1 MSDTYM
7 RELTIVLQ
15 PAPKAH
21 PDLDMQGVVCI
32 TAKVVPK
39 RGEEF
44 YVCNPMDEL
53 IEARTA
59 GSPFIAHAVI
69 GMRPKRV
76 IIETG
81 TIARI
86 IEQ

>member
-1 MSDTYM
+1 MSDTNM
-7 RELTIVLQ
+7 RELTIVNQ
-15 PAPKAH
+15 PAPKSN
-21 PDLDMQGVVCI
+21 PDLNMNGIVAI
-32 TAKVVPK
+32 TAKVIPK

-44 YVCNPMDEL
+44 YVCNTMDEL

-59 GSPFIAHAVI
+59 NAPFIAHAVV

-76 IIETG
+76 IIEAG